1 MDTANDKLN
10 RYREI
15 IKQVLVEVA
24 SYGSNQDEIE
34 DRPLFDAQAD
44 SYAVIS
50 EGWQDDE
57 RIHHIL
63 VHLEIIDGKVWI
75 QADNTD
81 MVIAR
86 QLERAG
92 IPKNDIV
99 LGFHPADVRP
109 HTEYAAA

>member
-15 IKQVLVEVA
+15 IKQTLVEVA
-24 SYGSNQDEIE
+24 GYGSNQDEIE
-34 DRPLFDAQAD
+34 DRPLFDAQSD

-63 VHLEIIDGKVWI
+63 VHLEIINGKVWI

-92 IPKNDIV
+92 IPKHDIV

-109 HTEYAAA
+109 HTEYAAV